1 MKIINNFSEFHHFH
15 PIIIKRLLMV
25 LSIALGIAL
34 WQWASML
41 PGIGMVIVG
50 PVNVFETMVKNL
62 NNGLLIRDI
71 KASMSRVFSG
81 FGLAFLVALPVAFL
95 MGWYGIFRVILE
107 PWIQFFRTIP
117 PIALIPLVIVLM
129 GIKES
134 ARVSVIFFCSFL
146 VMVIA
151 IYQGV
156 INVDEVIIKAARTFG
171 AKEHQIFLTIVIP
184 ASFPYILVAARLGMS
199 TALTTLIAS
208 EMTGASRGLGNMI
221 QEAALY
227 FDMSRVILGIVVI
240 GTIGLILDKTLLF
253 LEKRLTQWQ
262 EVRKAT

>member
-1 MKIINNFSEFHHFH
+1 MKDKTIYTDFRQLH
-15 PIIIKRLLMV
+15 PVLIKRALV
-25 LSIALGIAL
+25 ILSIAFGIAL
-34 WQWASML
+34 WQWVSML

-50 PVNVFETMVKNL
+50 PANVFNALAKNL
-62 NNGLLIRDI
+62 NNGLLVRDI
-71 KASMSRVFSG
+71 KASMSRVFTG

-95 MGWYGIFRVILE
+95 MGWYSIFRVILE
-107 PWIQFFRTIP
+107 PWVQFFRTIP

-129 GIKES
+129 GVKES
-134 ARVSVIFFCSFL
+134 AKVSVIFFCSFL

-156 INVDEVIIKAARTFG
+156 TNVDEVIIKAARTFG
-171 AKEHQIFLTIVIP
+171 AKEHQIFFTVVIP
-184 ASFPYILVAARLGMS
+184 ASFPYILIAARLGMS
-199 TALTTLIAS
+199 TALTSLIAS

-227 FDMSRVILGIVVI
+227 FDMSRVILGIAVI
-240 GTIGLILDKTLLF
+240 GTIGLILDKTILF

-262 EVRKAT
+262 EVRKAS